1 MTENPNR
8 EAWLQSLVA
17 LLRAH
22 FETAGIALPVNI
34 HTSVGWPSKNPRK
47 VMGQCWEA
55 TASKD
60 GAPQIFI
67 SPVIEQAQDVAAT
80 LVHELLHASGLTGHG
95 PDFKKAMKKVG
106 LEGKPRSTHAGDDLA
121 DLLRGLLKTLPP
133 YPHAVIDMGGVPS
146 KKQTTRML
154 LLQVDHPEPT
164 NEDSAARC
172 TYSVRT
178 TAKHIKAGLP
188 MCPHGHTLEPVD
200 AIPEEG
206 V

>member
-1 MTENPNR
+1 MNTPNR

-22 FETAGIALPVNI
+22 FETAGIALPVNV

-47 VMGQCWEA
+47 VMGQCWQA
-55 TASKD
+55 QTSKD

-67 SPVIEQAQDVAAT
+67 SPVIEQAYDVAGT
-80 LVHELLHASGLTGHG
+80 LVHELLHASGITGHG

-106 LEGKPRSTHAGDDLA
+106 LEGKPRSTSVGDDLG
-121 DLLRGLLKTLPP
+121 DILRGLLKTLPP
-133 YPHAVIDMGGVPS
+133 YPHAVIDMGVQGAR
-146 KKQTTRML
+146 KQTTRML
-154 LLQVDHPEPT
+154 LLQTSHPEPT
-164 NEDSAARC
+164 MEDPAAVC

-188 MCPHGHTLEPVD
+188 MCPHGHTLEPEEKV
-200 AIPEEG
+200 EEG
-206 V
+206 A